1 MPALTSY
8 LASQGFIGVAAETTI
23 GTPVAAVSYVQLL
36 DESIVREPGIVLE
49 KLMRG
54 SRDTAFVPVLGE
66 QKITGKIDTPL
77 YVDQGMHF
85 LTAAIGADLYQYA
98 STAVSTVAIGGTGLV
113 SGITSL
119 TLAALPVS
127 LVANDY
133 LQLNQGTSSV
143 SSASN
148 LSELRKVV
156 SITGTGPYT
165 VVVDSATR
173 LAYTATGVVA
183 RVPGSTTVF
192 THVLVPDK
200 PNASSYK
207 TLTVEKC
214 LGGLTSLQ
222 YAGTL
227 VSKMA
232 LAMTTKSA
240 VKATYDLTA
249 LGEGQITP
257 STPSFGTS
265 APLALA
271 NQSVNL
277 WGAGDTSVASFDL
290 DLDNTGKE
298 FWTFNG
304 GNLPSIAAPVE
315 RKITGKFTSILQ
327 SMGYY
332 NDMTAGTTGSIAL
345 DLVQGA
351 SNVYI
356 SLPQCVL
363 TKLSAP
369 LKVGDL
375 VMYDGEFQA
384 TYADSSGTSISV
396 SVNNGKYLP
405 FI

>member
-8 LASQGFIGVAAETTI
+8 LASQGFIGVAAETAI
-23 GTPVAAVSYVQLL
+23 GTPVAAASYVQLL

-66 QKITGKIDTPL
+66 QKIAGKIDTPF

-85 LTAAIGADLYQYA
+85 LTAATGSDLYQYSSA
-98 STAVSTVAIGGTGLV
+98 AAGTVAIGGSGLAA
-113 SGITSL
+113 GLTSL
-119 TLAALPVS
+119 TLAALPAS
-127 LVANDY
+127 LAVGDY
-133 LQLNQGTSSV
+133 VQLNQGTSSS

-148 LSELRKVV
+148 LSELRQVT
-156 SITGTGPYT
+156 SISGTGPYT
-165 VVVDSATR
+165 VGVDSATR
-173 LAYTATGVVA
+173 LAYAATGVVS
-183 RVPGSTTVF
+183 RVPGSTAVF
-192 THVLVPDK
+192 THVLSPDK

-227 VSKMA
+227 VNKA
-232 LAMTTKSA
+232 GLKLTTKEA
-240 VKATYDLTA
+240 AKATYDLMA
-249 LGEGQITP
+249 LGEAQITP

-290 DLDNTGKE
+290 ELDNTGKE
-298 FWTFNG
+298 FWTFTG
-304 GNLPSIAAPVE
+304 GNLPSVVAPTE

-327 SMGYY
+327 TMTYY
-332 NDMTAGTTGSIAL
+332 NDMLVGTTGSIAL
-345 DLVQGA
+345 NLVQGA
-351 SNVYI
+351 SSI
-356 SLPQCVL
+356 AITLPQCVL
-363 TKLSAP
+363 TKLAAP

-384 TYADSSGTSISV
+384 TYADSSGYSISV
-396 SVNNGKYLP
+396 SVVNGKYLP